1 MTYRKIIHIDLDAF
15 YCAVE
20 ELSNPSLRTK
30 PFVVG
35 GRPDQRGVVS
45 SCSYAARKFGIRS
58 AMPTA
63 RAVQL
68 CPDLIIIRGNH
79 RSYSQYSQQVMTLLR
94 SFTTQVEQIS
104 IDEAF
109 LDVSEIP
116 DSSENIAR
124 RIQELINS
132 ESKLPCSLGVSTN
145 KLVAKVATDVGKAAN
160 TSKGS
165 PNAIQIVPPGKEAEF
180 LAPLPV
186 EMLWGVGPKTAIQ
199 LSELNIFLIGDIT
212 NFPETYL
219 VEKFGKFGHA
229 LYYRS
234 RGIDNRDIITSHITK
249 SVSCET
255 TFSQD
260 ISDEDTLLSQLKY
273 LANRVSK
280 RLQKQRLSGLT
291 VKIKLRWSD
300 FSTFSRQTTL
310 KQPTNQ
316 LDPIYEAAK
325 YLFKSNWVKGKPVR
339 LLGVGVSR
347 LCPPIKQLS
356 LWESSSLVSQL
367 NKEKQLRIALSHLHE
382 KFGENIIHW
391 GTTQEK

>member
-20 ELSNPSLRTK
+20 ELSDPTLRNK
-30 PFVVG
+30 PFLVG

-79 RSYSQYSQQVMTLLR
+79 RSYSQYSQQVMTLLH

-116 DSSENIAR
+116 DPSENIAR
-124 RIQELINS
+124 MIQEKINS
-132 ESKLPCSLGVSTN
+132 ELKLPCSLGVSTN
-145 KLVAKVATDVGKAAN
+145 KLVAKIATDVGKAAN
-160 TSKGS
+160 QSIGF

-199 LSELNIFLIGDIT
+199 LAELNIFLIGDIT
-212 NFPETYL
+212 SFPETYL
-219 VEKFGKFGHA
+219 LEKFGKFGRA

-234 RGIDNRDIITSHITK
+234 HGIDNREIITSHIAK
-249 SVSCET
+249 SISCET

-260 ISDEDTLLSQLKY
+260 ISNENTLLSQLKN
-273 LANRVSK
+273 LSKRVSK
-280 RLQKQRLSGLT
+280 RLQKQRL
-291 VKIKLRWSD
+291 
-300 FSTFSRQTTL
+300 
-310 KQPTNQ
+310 
-316 LDPIYEAAK
+316 
-325 YLFKSNWVKGKPVR
+325 
-339 LLGVGVSR
+339 
-347 LCPPIKQLS
+347 
-356 LWESSSLVSQL
+356 
-367 NKEKQLRIALSHLHE
+367 
-382 KFGENIIHW
+382 
-391 GTTQEK
+391 